1 MENQIEK
8 KNYLVHLSFNTYTF
22 HSLIQLNE
30 AQRLIDQGHNV
41 TVLYCNNG
49 VEYCYANDFGD
60 KKICSMCKKLQTH
73 WLDLLKGEFKKIS
86 YDELNITKN
95 YNKCNELQF
104 NYDGLQEI
112 KNLTYKNVKI
122 GYGALSTY
130 ISKTRNLHL
139 AIDL

>member
-1 MENQIEK
+1 MARFIKRWVQ
-8 KNYLVHLSFNTYTF
+8 KN
-22 HSLIQLNE
+22 
-30 AQRLIDQGHNV
+30 
-41 TVLYCNNG
+41 
-49 VEYCYANDFGD
+49 
-60 KKICSMCKKLQTH
+60 
-73 WLDLLKGEFKKIS
+73 S

-130 ISKTRNLHL
+130 ISKTRNLHP
-139 AIDL
+139 AIDLEIILIIYRTEFILVEILQKLTYENNFE